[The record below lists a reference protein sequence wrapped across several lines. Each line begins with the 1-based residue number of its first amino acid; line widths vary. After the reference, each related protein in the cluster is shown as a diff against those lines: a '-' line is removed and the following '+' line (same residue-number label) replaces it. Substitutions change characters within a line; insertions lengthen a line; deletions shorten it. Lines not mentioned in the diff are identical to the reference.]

1 MESDGEA
8 EFLKPSKVFF
18 LDTNLSS
25 PVIDIEIEDT
35 RKLLLCY
42 RAWIT
47 KTGDIRHNYT
57 EFKTEL
63 SFFKKLAQ
71 HRGWKSAD
79 LVQIPSLSPT
89 LYSELERQF
98 LIAPLGF
105 RGHYPEAL
113 EIAQLIEKAVAD
125 GLEARG
131 LPRESIE
138 GTSQALNTPA
148 VEPYR
153 LAYEQF
159 CNLYGRAESRVKTSE
174 HIWTFGSIGNVKVW
188 INSRHALVEFNGSLY
203 YSSANQVLML
213 KDKLATRYMLM
224 EHVRPLRLGDDL
236 ITHLQ
241 ELYKWQDFA
250 LDTYGNEAYELLK
263 AVEPMFKTRLSH
275 VTDDVFG
282 NDTAY
287 TRMKVKMNEKEY
299 KIMKTKSTPL
309 IVMPQL
315 YDLVEKVSTLDHLVE
330 LFGCQKSCGHPII
343 DPRRGGLSA
352 AAEARTPDTTK
363 FTDAQCLRNH
373 FCHIILTT
381 YIEKNG
387 RWPPLKFLKKGLKL
401 ELLNSRQERDISYR
415 SYNINDWT
423 FVEWGKIF
431 EMDYFPNFLE
441 LMDDKSI
448 SYYRS
453 EKHLSWDKGKTS
465 SQRRLLLEVLRRKE
479 INIKEIVERVS
490 KRDIPFEWFIV
501 SLYPKERE
509 FKLDPRMF
517 AMLVLEMRCFFTC
530 IEANIADNVFKYMP
544 QQTMTKT
551 KTQIQEKFLA
561 FTDPHKNKDHHTLFL
576 EIDLSRWNLRW
587 REMCAHMVGHDLNN
601 MFGVKG
607 TFTVT
612 HWFFALCQIVVR
624 VAGLRP
630 EGIEKEYPPESSEA
644 WRGHKGGFEGL
655 NQKLWSALT
664 YAMVAMALAALL
676 AAGIIHSYELIG
688 QGDNQVLRIIIPKT
702 DEPREIVLPRVRD
715 LVNKALTDTCASVG
729 QEVKAEEN
737 VEGTEVVT
745 YSKDVFAS
753 GVEYPTTLKKHS
765 RLFPVTASDFP
776 STAANA
782 SAIMAGAVAGA
793 ENSRHTLC
801 SAVVGWYHT
810 ARYLLATSDG
820 YSIHGNGG
828 PKFSRSRI
836 IAALILPPS
845 IGGLIGT
852 PIASFLYKG
861 GSDPLGKE
869 ISSLRLLSESD
880 NEVGVLA
887 GRALRGLEEKYC
899 FDPQPNIETLIDN
912 PYALPID
919 KTTSPLGQVSNLTL
933 EAFRGKVMNKDIRP
947 LLDRSVE
954 VNEKKLKNDIL
965 SIRPLNPILAHDL
978 FEASGFGTVKVMRK
992 MFLNTRT
999 VQAVAQWVNPSITH
1013 NFLRADV
1020 NDLLWFFSWVKG
1032 LPKLGYS
1039 KSSSFTIVTN
1049 ARAAW
1054 GVPLAGVTNYQPLD
1068 CKHSAGSV
1076 RDRSSIKWSAH
1087 AGQNLLYVRGT
1098 LSGYLGT
1105 ATREKRSE
1113 HGYKIVD
1120 AGAPSRAIMKLQTI
1134 RSQANGNMHLNELL
1148 DRIGLTRTNCKLSWI
1163 TDVLSKVIGG
1173 SIAHKFASVVRNMAA
1188 SYVGPL
1194 NFITHIRLDTDSLGK
1209 VSGGSDNYSIMT
1221 QEHMVL
1227 CLSGAKLLYMHRDAT
1242 CGELLVDTDSMVPIP
1257 DDALTATEPVFE
1269 TASLPKTKLLFTPD
1283 LILQR
1288 TFDNTVRSV
1297 PRGSMANPTAY
1308 DTMEMIEHGFTGF
1321 FVEMLRNQNG
1331 AKLLADTRGL
1341 AALPA
1346 RLQIDI
1352 AEAHAMGVSR
1362 LAVVMA
1368 KAIWISNLR
1377 DTFRTIHLHPER
1389 WDEALFMSHNIATC
1403 VRACSNYLRH
1413 PLCWSHPDFD
1423 QIRGS
1428 GLRYSS
1434 SFSIQKRM
1442 EALVKRHLINIYRHL
1457 NHKFW
1462 EQDIPVFAG
1471 DNSMSLIEGVSV
1483 AAIKCVYPLYL
1494 THHPRAREFS
1504 GLLSSYTR
1512 ISATRAITPEQQ
1524 LEVLRVRL
1532 TKLAHVFNKLGDAI
1546 LSSKMIQL
1554 SHMKGVRVFNDDAR
1568 AVMRYARNLS
1578 VVEGEVRPRRIKPLG
1593 VPPLM
1598 SADACEKCL
1607 PKPVTKHEAI
1617 WTKNERRPH
1626 GGISAAGYTWLPL
1639 LATLRI
1645 VKSVFIVG
1653 SGNGGLAD
1661 LLLSAFN
1668 CSVTGMDLEAD
1679 MPREAATLL
1688 NYVPVGVQMQ
1698 NAKDYTQ
1705 SDLSISTSGDW
1716 FDKNVRHEVY
1726 RSLVERTTLM
1736 VDITSR
1742 HADYG
1747 WVEEALK
1754 EERVDSVCFRF
1765 IGGDTEFSKTLS
1777 LINTYASVRAWVS
1790 TRTYSEMECIFEVR
1804 RPKHVF
1810 NHDCVGTA
1818 RIPDLITDSMHS
1830 CIPERFSQLVEAA
1843 TLSAVALQPTNSLTD
1858 VKTEIDSLCRSL
1870 LNKAKNRQLL
1880 YKDRISLVWAHITME
1895 VAVSDNPTALIQEW
1909 ISDEMVETSL
1919 LKYPIRESLVSHLIR
1934 YVPRLRNAIPV

>member
-1 MESDGEA
+1 MDSDDEA
-8 EFLKPSKVFF
+8 DFLRPSKVYF

-25 PVIDIEIEDT
+25 PVIDLEIEDT
-35 RKLLLCY
+35 KQLLLNY

-47 KTGDIRHNYT
+47 KAADIRHNVTKYR
-57 EFKTEL
+57 TEL
-63 SFFKKLAQ
+63 SFFRKLAQ
-71 HRGWKSAD
+71 HRGWKSSD
-79 LVQIPSLSPT
+79 LVSINRLSPE
-89 LYSELERQF
+89 LYSELEKQF
-98 LIAPLGF
+98 LISPEGF
-105 RGHYPEAL
+105 RSHYPEAL
-113 EIAQLIEKAVAD
+113 DIARHIEKAVAD

-138 GTSQALNTPA
+138 GTADALQTPVA
-148 VEPYR
+148 DPYR
-153 LAYEQF
+153 VAYEQF

-174 HIWTFGSIGNVKVW
+174 HVWTLGTVGNVKIW
-188 INSRHALVEFNGSLY
+188 INSRHALVELNGALY
-203 YSSANQVLML
+203 YSSANQILML
-213 KDKLATRYMLM
+213 KDKLATRYMLL
-224 EHVRPLRLGDDL
+224 EHVRPLRLGDELLEHL
-236 ITHLQ
+236 IS
-241 ELYKWQDFA
+241 LYRWQDFA

-287 TRMKVKMNEKEY
+287 TRMKAKMNEKEY
-299 KIMKTKSTPL
+299 KILKTRSVPL
-309 IVMPQL
+309 KVMPPL
-315 YDLVEKVSTLDHLVE
+315 YDLVERVKSLDHLVE

-352 AAEARTPDTTK
+352 AAEARTPDQTK
-363 FTDAQCLRNH
+363 FTDAQRLRNH

-387 RWPPLKFLKKGLKL
+387 RWPPLKFLRKGLKL

-415 SYNINDWT
+415 SYDLDDWVH
-423 FVEWGKIF
+423 VEWGKIF

-453 EKHLSWDKGKTS
+453 EKHLSWDEGKTS
-465 SQRRLLLEVLRRKE
+465 SQRRLLLEVLRRQD

-587 REMCAHMVGHDLNN
+587 RELCAHMVGHDLNN

-630 EGIEKEYPPESSEA
+630 EGIEKEFPPETSEA

-676 AAGIIHSYELIG
+676 ASGVILSYELIG
-688 QGDNQVLRIIIPKT
+688 QGDNQVLRIVIPKT
-702 DEPREIVLPRVRD
+702 DEPREVVLPRVRD
-715 LVNKALTDTCASVG
+715 IVNKALTETCASVG

-820 YSIHGNGG
+820 YSIHGNSG
-828 PKFSRSRI
+828 PKFSHSQI

-869 ISSLRLLSESD
+869 ISSLRLLAESD
-880 NEVGVLA
+880 NEVGLLA
-887 GRALRGLEEKYC
+887 GRALRGLEERYF

-919 KTTSPLGQVSNLTL
+919 KSTSPLGQVSNLTL
-933 EAFRGKVMNKDIRP
+933 EAFRGKVLNKDIRP

-1013 NFLRADV
+1013 NFLRADI
-1020 NDLLWFFSWVKG
+1020 NDLMWFFSWVKG
-1032 LPKLGYS
+1032 LPKLSYS
-1039 KSSSFTIVTN
+1039 KASSYTLVSS

-1054 GVPLAGVTNYQPLD
+1054 GIHLAGVTNYQPLD
-1068 CKHSAGSV
+1068 CKHSAGTV
-1076 RDRSSIKWSAH
+1076 RHRSSIKWSAH

-1134 RSQANGNMHLNELL
+1134 RSQANGNVHLNELL

-1194 NFITHIRLDTDSLGK
+1194 NFVTHIRLDTDSLGK

-1227 CLSGAKLLYMHRDAT
+1227 CLAQAKLLYMHKDAT
-1242 CGELLVDTDSMVPIP
+1242 CGELIVDTDNMIPIP
-1257 DDALTATEPVFE
+1257 DDALSATEPQFE
-1269 TASLPKTKLLFTPD
+1269 TASLPRTKLLYTPD

-1297 PRGSMANPTAY
+1297 PKGSMANPLQY
-1308 DTMEMIEHGFTGF
+1308 DTLEMIEHGFTGF

-1352 AEAHAMGVSR
+1352 AEANAMGVSR
-1362 LAVVMA
+1362 LSRIMA
-1368 KAIWISNLR
+1368 KSIWISNLR

-1403 VRACSNYLRH
+1403 VRSCSNYLRH
-1413 PLCWSHPDFD
+1413 PLCWSHPDFE

-1434 SFSIQKRM
+1434 NFSVQKRM
-1442 EALVKRHLINIYRHL
+1442 EALVRRHLVNIYRHL
-1457 NHKFW
+1457 DHKFW
-1462 EQDIPVFAG
+1462 TQDIPVFAG
-1471 DNSMSLIEGVSV
+1471 DNSMSLVEGLSV

-1494 THHPRAREFS
+1494 TGHPRAREFS
-1504 GLLSSYTR
+1504 SLLASYTR
-1512 ISATRAITPEQQ
+1512 VSSTRAVSPEQQ

-1532 TKLAHVFNKLGDAI
+1532 TKLAHIYGKLGDGM
-1546 LSSKMIQL
+1546 LSANMIQL
-1554 SHMKGVRVFNDDAR
+1554 SHLKGLRVFNDDAR

-1578 VVEGEVRPRRIKPLG
+1578 IVDGEVRPRRIKPLG

-1598 SADACEKCL
+1598 AADACLSCL
-1607 PKPVTKHEAI
+1607 PSPMTKHEAI
-1617 WTKNERRPH
+1617 WKKNERRPH

-1639 LATLRI
+1639 LATIRV
-1645 VKSVFIVG
+1645 VKNVFIVG

-1661 LLLSAFN
+1661 LLLSAFD
-1668 CSVTGMDLEAD
+1668 CSVTGMDLESD

-1688 NYVPVGVQMQ
+1688 NYVPVGIQPQ

-1716 FDKNVRHEVY
+1716 FDERVRKQVLESFVGK
-1726 RSLVERTTLM
+1726 TTLL
-1736 VDITSR
+1736 VDITAR
-1742 HADYG
+1742 HTNIE
-1747 WVEEALK
+1747 WVQEVIGDS
-1754 EERVDSVCFRF
+1754 RVDSVCFRY
-1765 IGGDTEFSKTLS
+1765 IGPEDVFAQNLTDLNKH
-1777 LINTYASVRAWVS
+1777 ASVRAWVS
-1790 TRTYSEMECIFEVR
+1790 TRTYSELECIFEVR
-1804 RPKHVF
+1804 RPQHLF
-1810 NHDCVGTA
+1810 SHQCEGTE
-1818 RIPDLITDSMHS
+1818 RLPDLIAESMHG
-1830 CIPERFSQLVEAA
+1830 CIPPRLSQLVEAA
-1843 TLSAVALQPTNSLTD
+1843 TLSSVADQSTLSLTD
-1858 VKTEIDSLCRSL
+1858 VKNEIDSLCQSL

-1895 VAVSDNPTALIQEW
+1895 VAISENPTALIQEW
-1909 ISDEMVETSL
+1909 ISEEMVETSM
-1919 LKYPIRESLVSHLIR
+1919 LKYPIRESLVSHLLR
-1934 YVPRLRNAIPV
+1934 YVPRLRNAFPI